1 MQEHQSILIAP
12 KFGSLG
18 EAVYFSAIHHALCP
32 SPRQCPS
39 PLELNLEFVS
49 NTQDTAV
56 ASRPLSDLTG
66 SRTPTP
72 STRSS
77 RLPHGLRVDRQR
89 RSGLASTGNA
99 RALITPHSSPR
110 PACLYHYSLCLAV
123 RTPAAASDSCVF
135 AVVIA
140 RRVHAAVCPRLHSA
154 MRGWSGSPC
163 AASLYPRA
171 PSDST
176 CSRRHGA
183 AGVGDLTGGRDGWQ

>member
-1 MQEHQSILIAP
+1 M
-12 KFGSLG
+12 
-18 EAVYFSAIHHALCP
+18 YFSAIHHALCP

-123 RTPAAASDSCVF
+123 RTPAADTSDSCVF

-163 AASLYPRA
+163 AASLGPSA
-171 PSDST
+171 PSGRGRFD
-176 CSRRHGA
+176 RRAGRVAMTVTGWAARGA
-183 AGVGDLTGGRDGWQ
+183 RPATSCRRASGRTRPAVP